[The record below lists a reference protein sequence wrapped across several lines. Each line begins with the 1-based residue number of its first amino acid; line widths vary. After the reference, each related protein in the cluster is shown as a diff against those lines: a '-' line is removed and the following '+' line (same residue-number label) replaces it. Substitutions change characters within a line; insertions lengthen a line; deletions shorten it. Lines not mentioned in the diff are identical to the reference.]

1 MSKERK
7 DQPRDIQKE
16 IDDMDKAARL
26 FDIVAASLIVAVVVA
41 AIFALIYFGF

>member
-26 FDIVAASLIVAVVVA
+26 FDIVVSLIIVGVVVL
-41 AIFALIYFGF
+41 AILILIVFGF

>member
-26 FDIVAASLIVAVVVA
+26 FDIVVSLAIVLFVVI